1 MRYTADEL
9 GFHPITELEIDIPD
23 ADELKRQRT
32 STTTKKPD
40 LDNKYLP
47 PTNTYLPPSTPSNLY
62 LPPPG
67 KAPPT
72 NRNQIP
78 RDLSLPRF

>member
-32 STTTKKPD
+32 TTKKPD

-47 PTNTYLPPSTPSNLY
+47 PTNTYLPPSNLY

-67 KAPPT
+67 KAVPT